1 MKKLYKRR
9 NFFIKKDFQGKLIL
23 GYFLFVMGGCLLFII
38 LLGVISADTLTI
50 SYDNQDIQ
58 MGQTPI
64 MLLKNVIAANW
75 IFLIIGGTLLV
86 LAAMLITHRIAGPL
100 YRFEKAFDNMVEGNL
115 TDIVSLREHDEGK
128 DLAEKI
134 NSFTSKLS
142 ATIRSIDHQADT
154 LTTLLNQAQSTR
166 YGSQDSS
173 EVIELYRRM
182 NESAAKIREAC
193 SSFTLRNE

>member
-1 MKKLYKRR
+1 MEKSYKRR

-38 LLGVISADTLTI
+38 LLGIISADTLTI
-50 SYDNQDIQ
+50 SYSNHDIQ

-75 IFLIIGGTLLV
+75 IFLIIGGSLLI

-100 YRFEKAFDNMVEGNL
+100 FRFEKALDNMAAGNL
-115 TDIVSLREHDEGK
+115 NDVIHLREHDEGK

-134 NSFTSKLS
+134 NVFNLGLSQKL
-142 ATIRSIDHQADT
+142 RSIAMETEKISDLLGQATSRMGQAEQSDE
-154 LTTLLNQAQSTR
+154 LRESYRKMGETT
-166 YGSQDSS
+166 
-173 EVIELYRRM
+173 V
-182 NESAAKIREAC
+182 KIREAC
-193 SSFTLRNE
+193 ASFTLRDE

>member
-100 YRFEKAFDNMVEGNL
+100 YRFERAFDNMVEGNL
-115 TDIVSLREHDEGK
+115 NDIVSLREHDEGK

-166 YGSQDSS
+166 NGSQDSG